1 MAIHLLDSPAAP
13 SYQPSGGGGNQR
25 ITVDPTPE
33 AFGAGIGRAVQG
45 FGHVTS
51 EAGAQA
57 FKVADFYAQV
67 AGDDA
72 YNNLQ
77 DFGTKLIHGDPKATA
92 VGADG
97 NPIMGP
103 DGKPM
108 PDTGFMG
115 TRGAD
120 TLRRWQDV
128 QKRFDDKIAEIR
140 GGLMSDQQRHAF
152 DANSRRL
159 RSAMQNQIGAHA
171 DQQMKVYGQT
181 TNEAA
186 ARIAITAIGLNAD
199 DPALVEQN
207 TEQLRHVYTKQ
218 VQLAGGDKAAMDDA
232 IARANRDALTA
243 RVQMIGVN
251 DPARAQKMLDDN
263 KDVAGPA
270 YVQMSEHLRHRK
282 DQAVAEGAATKA
294 LTEERAAV
302 TAKGAPP
309 LPVFAQASQSV
320 PGAMSPQGMM
330 RLTQIEFGG
339 GKNDPNNPK
348 HQGPVQASPAYWDRF
363 GGGGDRNN
371 WQDSLAALARS
382 TAADR
387 KTLTNVLGR
396 DPTDAELYLAHQ
408 QGPGGAS
415 ALLRNPTMNAVDALS
430 QAYGGDKAKARA
442 AIVANGGDPAGTA
455 ADFAGKW
462 IGKFGGGGG
471 VPSFAPGGGAAH
483 VLPASVSGFGP
494 GEQPQQQG
502 APQPVLDTGE
512 IAHANLQAAAYA
524 RIMADTSLTPEQRQ
538 MALHRVDMKIRN
550 DAEMHRQDRAIM
562 NSLISDDLSSLM
574 ETGKGIDGLTS
585 ERVSETFGTQTQI
598 EFQNERTRA
607 KQFYDETHNYNLLPE
622 NEIYASINRIK
633 PSPGMR
639 GYDAQKKYYDKAVQ
653 KANDVFS
660 DRIKDP
666 AGSVSSA
673 SIVRSALQQTD
684 FSDPSS
690 VARLVGIR
698 MAAQESAG
706 IPEGQRQP
714 MTRSEAIRIM
724 SPIVNA
730 LPGTER
736 HLLQQ
741 IVPVITKTYGRYADR
756 ALQFALEQAKV
767 DADSARVATSIFKK
781 IGLGHPVTPTD
792 TQQLQ
797 TAQTNDA
804 MAAAGVVAGQ
814 AVAEAAQQQPK
825 TQQADKTQP
834 TNVRPPSEAIRA
846 LIQNPTRADEFDALF
861 GKGMAKRVLNE
872 HQTMTK
878 GAMPN
883 G

>member
-1 MAIHLLDSPAAP
+1 MATHMLDAPAAP
-13 SYQPSGGGGNQR
+13 SYQPQGPSGNER
-25 ITVDPTPE
+25 ITVNPTPD
-33 AFGAGIGRAVQG
+33 AFGASMNRAEQG
-45 FGHVTS
+45 LGHAMG
-51 EAGAQA
+51 EAGAAA
-57 FKVADFYAQV
+57 FKVSDFYSQV

-72 YNNLQ
+72 YYKLQ
-77 DFGTKLIHGDPKATA
+77 DFGNKLIHGDPSAHAT
-92 VGADG
+92 GPDG
-97 NPIMGP
+97 QPIMGP

-120 TLRRWQDV
+120 TLRRWQEV
-128 QKRFDDKIAEIR
+128 KQTFDKKVEEIR

-152 DANSRRL
+152 DSNSRRL
-159 RSAMQNQIGAHA
+159 RSTLDNQIGSHA

-186 ARIAITAIGLNAD
+186 ARTALTTIGLNPD
-199 DPALVEQN
+199 DEGIVKEN
-207 TEQLRHVYTKQ
+207 TEALRHTYTKQ
-218 VQLAGGDKAAMDDA
+218 VQLSGGGDEAMKDA
-232 IARANRDALTA
+232 IARADRDALTA
-243 RVQMIGVN
+243 RVQMISVN
-251 DPARAQKMLDDN
+251 DPARAQKLLDDN
-263 KDVAGPA
+263 KQIAGPA
-270 YVQMSEHLRHRK
+270 YVQLANGLRHRV
-282 DQAVAEGAATKA
+282 DQAVSDKAATEAYGGAKA
-294 LTEERAAV
+294 AAPGKLLPAESTGMVKHFEGFRLQPYWDVNHWRVGYGSDTVTRVDGSVEPV
-302 TAKGAPP
+302 TA
-309 LPVFAQASQSV
+309 
-320 PGAMSPQGMM
+320 MT
-330 RLTQIEFGG
+330 RI
-339 GKNDPNNPK
+339 
-348 HQGPVQASPAYWDRF
+348 
-363 GGGGDRNN
+363 
-371 WQDSLAALARS
+371 
-382 TAADR
+382 TAADAE
-387 KTLTNVLGR
+387 R
-396 DPTDAELYLAHQ
+396 DLN
-408 QGPGGAS
+408 
-415 ALLRNPTMNAVDALS
+415 RRVALS
-430 QAYGGDKAKARA
+430 RNQVRDTIGQDVWDKLPENVKAPLASVAYNYGRLPDSVAQAARTGNAQTIAQAIAARGVDNDGVNSKRRA
-442 AIVANGGDPAGTA
+442 AEAAVAAGGQFGLSGPEAAGGPQPAHALPDAMGS
-455 ADFAGKW
+455 AGMPQS
-462 IGKFGGGGG
+462 GQ
-471 VPSFAPGGGAAH
+471 PG
-483 VLPASVSGFGP
+483 PA
-494 GEQPQQQG
+494 
-502 APQPVLDTGE
+502 PVLDTGE

-639 GYDAQKKYYDKAVQ
+639 GYNAQKKYYDKAVQ